1 MILLRLPDKNRILQV
16 FDEVAVFGLLP
27 DFVVDLKNIE
37 VIMLNKEHND
47 FIHF

>member
-16 FDEVAVFGLLP
+16 FDEVAMFGLLP
-27 DFVVDLKNIE
+27 DFVIDFKNIE